1 MNSASDELSGYQNWK
16 KITTFL
22 EENYDISGRR
32 LRHFWKKITTFQWE
46 LCSGEQWDLC
56 CNSLEEISSGNH
68 RFAGLVLHVSNEIRI
83 GREIWHLRTGNM
95 TFADGKY
102 DIYGREIWHSN
113 ANSWRT
119 KLTTAD
125 GQWDLH
131 STYLGEWKPVTQW
144 NAACY
149 RCSVLSWIRR
159 LCSIKRA
166 DNKSSND
173 SVVSLAKLHLLCYLD
188 CTGVK
193 LQPETCLHVSRLI
206 PGGICGER

>member
-1 MNSASDELSGYQNWK
+1 MCAWTSISACTWVWQPMLTPVDSVCIYYHRCVHLRAWVNSASDELSGYLRTQ
-16 KITTFL
+16 ITTFADA
-22 EENYDISGRR
+22 NYNILGRK
-32 LRHFWKKITTFQWE
+32 LQ
-46 LCSGEQWDLC
+46 
-56 CNSLEEISSGNH
+56 
-68 RFAGLVLHVSNEIRI
+68 
-83 GREIWHLRTGNM
+83 
-95 TFADGKY
+95 
-102 DIYGREIWHSN
+102 HSN
-113 ANSWRT
+113 ADSWRT

-144 NAACY
+144 NAACH

-159 LCSIKRA
+159 LCTVERT

-193 LQPETCLHVSRLI
+193 LQPATCLQVSRLI